1 MKRLGVWLAVSAFG
15 AVALAAGCGGGDDS
29 TSDAD
34 VAEQA
39 AVAPATAP
47 ALGDVRSIESILD
60 GPIRIVGL
68 DEGSPAVVV
77 ATTIE
82 VMCSVVYGLDESYG
96 EQSTDPGMGGF
107 PHDDHNA
114 PLRGLQ
120 PDTVYHYRLQGTGP
134 DGVIYV
140 SADMTFRTPLA
151 APSAAEGPRD
161 GAPRDGA
168 PRNLASA
175 GAGARVVEVS
185 SEFGG
190 AAWAGVNAIDGDP
203 QTAWSSAGD
212 GDDAFITIELAAPS
226 AIGEVGLWTRTMGTS
241 AQITSFRVIT
251 DDGTVLGPF
260 ELPTAG
266 QLYMFPAG
274 VEASSLRFEAV
285 SSSGGNTGVVEI
297 VVYAAE

>member
-1 MKRLGVWLAVSAFG
+1 MERLVVRLAVSALV
-15 AVALAAGCGGGDDS
+15 AIALAAGCGDGDS
-29 TSDAD
+29 TAD
-34 VAEQA
+34 GDGAEQA
-39 AVAPATAP
+39 AVAPA
-47 ALGDVRSIESILD
+47 LGEVRPIESILD

-68 DEGSPAVVV
+68 DEGNPAVEVL
-77 ATTIE
+77 TTIE

-96 EQSTDPGMGGF
+96 QQSTDPGMGGF
-107 PHDDHNA
+107 PHDDHRA

-134 DGVIYV
+134 DGSIYV
-140 SADMTFRTPLA
+140 SDDMTFRTPPA
-151 APSAAEGPRD
+151 APSADGGPRNE
-161 GAPRDGA
+161 G

-175 GAGARVVEVS
+175 EAGARVVEVS

-190 AAWAGVNAIDGDP
+190 AAWAGANAIDGDP

-212 GDDAFITIELAAPS
+212 GDEAFITIELAEPS
-226 AIGEVGLWTRTMGTS
+226 AIGEIGLWTRTMGTS

-274 VEASSLRFEAV
+274 VEAASLRFEAV

-297 VVYAAE
+297 VAFAAD